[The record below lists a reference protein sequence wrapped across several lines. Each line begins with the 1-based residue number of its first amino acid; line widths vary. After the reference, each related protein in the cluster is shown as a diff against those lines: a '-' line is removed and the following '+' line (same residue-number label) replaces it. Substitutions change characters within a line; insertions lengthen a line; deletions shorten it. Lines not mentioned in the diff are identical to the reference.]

1 MSARLT
7 KNIQSDKEAP
17 DWLCGDL
24 TLVHSAIPGLEV
36 FYLQRKGFMSCNSL
50 FTNRMMELN
59 IETFPFIFKQSPF
72 TATNNIYINVVCNR

>member
-1 MSARLT
+1 MSAGLT

-36 FYLQRKGFMSCNSL
+36 FYLENRQRLLISCCVSG
-50 FTNRMMELN
+50 TNRMMEL
-59 IETFPFIFKQSPF
+59 FPLFSSKAHLVQQIIS
-72 TATNNIYINVVCNR
+72 T